1 MYKVITLLG
10 PMLGMIGSS
19 YIMHYFAISGLASYE
34 VTEDSAN
41 HVLKDYEFG
50 PEGDI
55 AEKRGRSEVDYIV
68 MGAADD
74 VPRKVWMWLE
84 LLIMEQDSCTRY
96 KAQDI
101 LKPRDTRMT
110 YAIAVLKDGRSDA
123 VGRNLRAVRKL
134 DYKETRTNEPRR
146 DESSVLGQCILA
158 GDRGRIQNKA
168 KWGWRLLERMMAYYG
183 NPAGRDI
190 ESV

>member
-55 AEKRGRSEVDYIV
+55 AEALWSLFIALTIDKAVTFTTTKDIICEY
-68 MGAADD
+68 
-74 VPRKVWMWLE
+74 KV
-84 LLIMEQDSCTRY
+84 
-96 KAQDI
+96 A
-101 LKPRDTRMT
+101 
-110 YAIAVLKDGRSDA
+110 
-123 VGRNLRAVRKL
+123 NLRAFHV
-134 DYKETRTNEPRR
+134 
-146 DESSVLGQCILA
+146 C
-158 GDRGRIQNKA
+158 GR
-168 KWGWRLLERMMAYYG
+168 
-183 NPAGRDI
+183 PAAR
-190 ESV
+190 